1 VTEWENGDGCIAL
14 ILGDGFIVSEIGDEN
29 HIKQSRL
36 TGLSAIILRNNRIVS
51 AGFPGGFTEKEGI
64 HIEIPPELLDNHEN
78 FTYSIKIYNANYN
91 SSNRKYKITATLLR
105 DVPELSC
112 RNITLCFECDEP
124 LFCWDGYA
132 GDEWY
137 ENRINAVYEELA
149 RLGFELN
156 EVKLNEPNKT
166 DKITVFKYPE
176 IAAVYT
182 FRRAEDT
189 PGFVLEKA
197 ADIGAAAS
205 NLFSRFMSFY
215 YLYSPETLA
224 KYTESELK
232 REHFILPTV
241 KPGVWNE
248 VRDDADI
255 ERLQTYFGY
264 FHDSFIVG
272 LEYSTGFK
280 NVACEHINSGWPYEY
295 VVNMRV
301 QSSAIKNTPIIEMRF
316 EDVKRCGF
324 TGAFTEFFE
333 SYLKFVEGLDRYN
346 NHSIVWA
353 GDPSFDPHN
362 ITGEL
367 YNALANFVI
376 ASGLKWR
383 LLKKIEER

>member
-1 VTEWENGDGCIAL
+1 
-14 ILGDGFIVSEIGDEN
+14 
-29 HIKQSRL
+29 
-36 TGLSAIILRNNRIVS
+36 
-51 AGFPGGFTEKEGI
+51 
-64 HIEIPPELLDNHEN
+64 
-78 FTYSIKIYNANYN
+78 
-91 SSNRKYKITATLLR
+91 
-105 DVPELSC
+105 
-112 RNITLCFECDEP
+112 
-124 LFCWDGYA
+124 
-132 GDEWY
+132 
-137 ENRINAVYEELA
+137 
-149 RLGFELN
+149 LN

-197 ADIGAAAS
+197 ANLGAAAG
-205 NLFSRFMSFY
+205 NLFSKFMSFY

-241 KPGVWNE
+241 KPGVWNA
-248 VRDDADI
+248 VRNDADI
-255 ERLQTYFGY
+255 ERLQIYFRY

-272 LEYSTGFK
+272 LEYLTGIK
-280 NVACEHINSGWPYEY
+280 NVTCEQIDPGWSYEY

-301 QSSAIKNTPIIEMRF
+301 QSSAVKDTPIIEMRF

-324 TGAFTEFFE
+324 TGSFIEFFE

-346 NHSIVWA
+346 NRSIVWA

-383 LLKKIEER
+383 LLEKIEEK